1 MQWVHLGFRLFVRSV
16 RRPALA
22 VNLLRVSWRFR
33 SRKWYRRFPFLP
45 LPDSEYL
52 KWRLHTAYGDDGATP
67 TADDIERYARWAVKS
82 R

>member
-1 MQWVHLGFRLFVRSV
+1 MHWVRLGFRLFVRSV

-33 SRKWYRRFPFLP
+33 SRIWYRRFPFLP

-52 KWRLHTAYGDDGATP
+52 KWRLHTAYGEDGAVP
-67 TADDIERYARWAVKS
+67 SAEDIERYARWAVKS

>member
-1 MQWVHLGFRLFVRSV
+1 MHWVRLGLSLFVRSV

-22 VNLLRVSWRFR
+22 VNLLRVGWRFR

-52 KWRLHTAYGDDGATP
+52 KWRLHTAYGDDGAVP
-67 TADDIERYARWAVKS
+67 SAEDIERYARWAVKS

>member
-1 MQWVHLGFRLFVRSV
+1 MHWVRLGFRLFVRSV

-52 KWRLHTAYGDDGATP
+52 KWRLHTAYGDEGAVP
-67 TADDIERYARWAVKS
+67 SADDIERYARWAVKS